1 MEYTENTVICNCKH
15 VTLADIDNALQRS
28 THFSDVEKEFAE
40 VQKLT
45 SCSTGCGG
53 CHDKIMAVL
62 SERLSGKGEY
72 TMKYVCDICGY
83 VYDPEIGDPEN
94 GVAPGTPWE
103 EVPEDW
109 VCPLCS
115 VGKDQFSPEE

>member
-15 VTLADIDNALQRS
+15 VTLADIDDALQRNA
-28 THFSDVEKEFAE
+28 HFSD

-62 SERLSGKGEY
+62 SERLSG
-72 TMKYVCDICGY
+72 
-83 VYDPEIGDPEN
+83 
-94 GVAPGTPWE
+94 
-103 EVPEDW
+103 
-109 VCPLCS
+109 
-115 VGKDQFSPEE
+115 

>member
-1 MEYTENTVICNCKH
+1 MDYTENTVICNCKH

-28 THFSDVEKEFAE
+28 AHFSDVEKEFAE

-45 SCSTGCGG
+45 SCSTGCG
-53 CHDKIMAVL
+53 
-62 SERLSGKGEY
+62 
-72 TMKYVCDICGY
+72 Y
-83 VYDPEIGDPEN
+83 VYDPEVGDPDN

-109 VCPLCS
+109 TCPLCS